1 MEEEEDSNVYLCHGT
16 SRALGHEHATNQTEV
31 LEEMTERN
39 VFEMHGDRTIRIY
52 IELLGHTNSKS
63 KMRHLL
69 HRFATI
75 FQFELLTILTCVIIM
90 WGRSQPPRQ
99 CSGKKWE
106 VLKALSNYASDSK
119 LVLDCKLELSEL
131 ARTKELELG
140 QLRGIKG
147 NEIL

>member
-1 MEEEEDSNVYLCHGT
+1 
-16 SRALGHEHATNQTEV
+16 
-31 LEEMTERN
+31 
-39 VFEMHGDRTIRIY
+39 
-52 IELLGHTNSKS
+52 
-63 KMRHLL
+63 MRHLL

-119 LVLDCKLELSEL
+119 LVLTVSWNCLSWLEPKSSSWDSCAEL
-131 ARTKELELG
+131 KATRFSDQKWPAFIGPSCGIASSLAKELLNKQLEDYHNVIWKELPG
-140 QLRGIKG
+140 
-147 NEIL
+147 